1 MKSEYGL
8 EAKHKMRTRL
18 EILGSNMYYNFQAVL
33 DLQTKQKKSR
43 ARPYHGC

>member
-33 DLQTKQKKSR
+33 DLQAKQKKSR
-43 ARPYHGC
+43 ARPYHDC